1 LGQIPEDDAGQAI
14 DHHVTV
20 YPETSFKEMTMDDK
34 LFLENALSAWTRHHQ
49 MTYSILD
56 QLTDEQLYHAVPSH
70 NLNRFAKHFE
80 EMAEVQ
86 NDYARAFHTHVL
98 KFTEGSVY
106 TGESTREQL
115 RLGLEAADAAIHAG
129 IAACPPE
136 QPIDI
141 FGVRGTRADLVQTLL
156 HHELFHH
163 GQFSVFA
170 FELKFNLPKDWRDFW
185 WIPAR
190 F

>member
-1 LGQIPEDDAGQAI
+1 
-14 DHHVTV
+14 
-20 YPETSFKEMTMDDK
+20 MDDK
-34 LFLENALSAWTRHHQ
+34 LFLDNALAAWKRHHE
-49 MTYSILD
+49 MTYSLLD
-56 QLTDEQLYHAVPSH
+56 QLTDEQLYQELPRPG
-70 NLNRFAKHFE
+70 LNVFAKHFE

-106 TGESTREQL
+106 TGKSTREQL
-115 RLGLEAADAAIHAG
+115 RSGFAAADKAIHAG
-129 IAACPPE
+129 IAACPPD

-141 FGVRGTRADLVQTLL
+141 FGVSGTRADLIQTLL

-163 GQFSVFA
+163 GQFSTFSY
-170 FELKFNLPKDWRDFW
+170 EMEFNLPKGWREFW

-190 F
+190 Y

>member
-1 LGQIPEDDAGQAI
+1 
-14 DHHVTV
+14 
-20 YPETSFKEMTMDDK
+20 MDDK
-34 LFLENALSAWTRHHQ
+34 LFLENALAAWKRHHD
-49 MTYSILD
+49 MTYSLLD
-56 QLTDEQLYHAVPSH
+56 QLTGEQLYQELPRPG
-70 NLNRFAKHFE
+70 LNRFSKHFE

-86 NDYARAFHTHVL
+86 KDYARAFHTHGL

-106 TGESTREQL
+106 TGESTRVEL
-115 RLGLEAADAAIHAG
+115 RARFQAADEAIHAG
-129 IAACPPE
+129 IAACSPD

-163 GQFSVFA
+163 GQFSVFSY
-170 FELKFNLPKDWRDFW
+170 EMKFNLPVDWRDFW

>member
-1 LGQIPEDDAGQAI
+1 
-14 DHHVTV
+14 
-20 YPETSFKEMTMDDK
+20 MDDK
-34 LFLENALSAWTRHHQ
+34 IFLENALAAWRRHHQ
-49 MTYSILD
+49 MTYSLLKQLSEK
-56 QLTDEQLYHAVPSH
+56 QLTHELPRPG
-70 NLNRFAKHFE
+70 LNTFTKHFE

-86 NDYARAFHTHVL
+86 QDYARAFQSHIL

-106 TGESTREQL
+106 KGLSTRDE
-115 RLGLEAADAAIHAG
+115 LGAAFARADQAVEEG
-129 IAACPPE
+129 IAACLPD

-141 FGVRGTRADLVQTLL
+141 FGVAGTRADLVQTLL

-163 GQFSVFA
+163 GQFSIFSY
-170 FELKFNLPKDWRDFW
+170 EMRFNLPKDWRDFW

>member
-1 LGQIPEDDAGQAI
+1 
-14 DHHVTV
+14 
-20 YPETSFKEMTMDDK
+20 MDDQR
-34 LFLENALSAWTRHHQ
+34 FLDNALAAWGRHHD

-56 QLTDEQLYHAVPSH
+56 QLSDEQLYFELPRPG
-70 NLNRFAKHFE
+70 LNVFAKHFE

-86 NDYARAFHTHVL
+86 GDYARAFHKHIL
-98 KFTEGSVY
+98 KFTEGSIY
-106 TGESTREQL
+106 TGESSRQAL
-115 RLGLEAADAAIHAG
+115 RAGLEAADKAIHEG

-141 FGVRGTRADLVQTLL
+141 FGVAGTRADVIQTLI
-156 HHELFHH
+156 HHEIFHH
-163 GQFSVFA
+163 GQFSVFSY
-170 FELKFNLPKDWRDFW
+170 EMKFNLPKDWRDFW